1 MYNSKKSG
9 AKLGL
14 NIRILKLLI
23 FSKLKTEITHTWGAA
38 RKVAPRTSS
47 SPRGSPGFVPR
58 RVPPGCR
65 RTSPSAAA
73 GCPGY
78 CYSSCF
84 YARQIFTMFYT
95 TFWAFWG
102 RSNTADANVLTKN
115 LSDGGILCRNTQ
127 KNDHSIFRTFLVT
140 AIAHAWRECRK
151 FFLNFHSPII
161 NYSCGLRITF
171 STEIFSFSCFKKC
184 AHLFIFFWNGTRKCY
199 RISLKYIRSF

>member
-1 MYNSKKSG
+1 MEIYHLTPYLTYDSTRYIATVITLSHSSIHLCKMYNSKKSG

-58 RVPPGCR
+58 RVPPSCQ

-95 TFWAFWG
+95 TF
-102 RSNTADANVLTKN
+102 
-115 LSDGGILCRNTQ
+115 
-127 KNDHSIFRTFLVT
+127 
-140 AIAHAWRECRK
+140 
-151 FFLNFHSPII
+151 
-161 NYSCGLRITF
+161 
-171 STEIFSFSCFKKC
+171 
-184 AHLFIFFWNGTRKCY
+184 
-199 RISLKYIRSF
+199 